1 MHRSGTSAMARVLGL
16 AGANLPERV
25 ITAGAD
31 NPLGFWEPRDVVLLN
46 DEILRVVGSEWDDL
60 FGVRVEALVSAQQD
74 VFLPRAREV
83 LDLNYGSAGT
93 LVLKDPRVSLLSP
106 LWRAALE
113 QAGCTVTFVI
123 MVRDPLEVAQ
133 SIAARDGSPVS
144 ASMMV
149 WLSHMLA
156 IERDTRSVSRVFV
169 RYTDLLEDW
178 RSVVACLGPA
188 LPAPSE
194 IASVEISN
202 YLSASARHH
211 AVDAEVWAGRSD
223 VLPGIIDAWRWFEK
237 AATGKEPDPS
247 ALDRILAQV
256 MALNACVGPALQRRR
271 DDASRQRAGLLSLL
285 GDQERAN
292 LRLRAQVGEYK
303 SARGSLAE
311 RADEL
316 DGRLSGTLDQLA
328 ATRIRLHAAEA
339 IAAAERAGAEQ
350 ARHVQEQATTA
361 AERDARAVVSELQ
374 KERGQAVG
382 LAAELQKER
391 GQAVGLAAEL
401 QQERERAAGLA
412 DELNSATRDL
422 CATQDRAR
430 SAEAMA
436 ERLQS
441 KLDVM
446 TSSTSWALT
455 RPVRVVQKRLRRSGK
470 PDGHS

>member
-1 MHRSGTSAMARVLGL
+1 MPPAKPLPGSRTAFVVGGMHRSGTSAMARVLGL
-16 AGANLPERV
+16 AGADLPERV

-106 LWRAALE
+106 LWRTALE
-113 QAGCTVTFVI
+113 QAGCAVNFVI

-133 SIAARDGSPVS
+133 SIAARDGSPDS

-156 IERDTRSVSRVFV
+156 IERDTRGFSRVFI
-169 RYTDLLEDW
+169 RYTDLLKDW
-178 RSVVACLGPA
+178 RSVVARLGPA

-194 IASVEISN
+194 IAAAEISN

-211 AVDAEVWAGRSD
+211 AVDADVWAGRPD
-223 VLPGIIDAWRWFEK
+223 VLPGVIDAWRWFEK
-237 AATGKEPDPS
+237 AATGTEPDPS
-247 ALDRILAQV
+247 ALDRVLQDV
-256 MALNACVGPALQRRR
+256 MALNACLGPALQRRR
-271 DDASRQRAGLLSLL
+271 DDESRQRAGLLSLL

-292 LRLRAQVGEYK
+292 LRLRAQVGEY
-303 SARGSLAE
+303 SAARASLAE

-316 DGRLSGTLDQLA
+316 DQRLTRALDELA
-328 ATRIRLHAAEA
+328 ATRVALQAAEA
-339 IAAAERAGAEQ
+339 VAAAERAGAEH
-350 ARHVQEQATTA
+350 ARQVHDAAMTA
-361 AERDARAVVSELQ
+361 AER
-374 KERGQAVG
+374 QATG
-382 LAAELQKER
+382 LAVA
-391 GQAVGLAAEL
+391 L
-401 QQERERAAGLA
+401 QQQTEHAACLA
-412 DELNSATRDL
+412 DERDS
-422 CATQDRAR
+422 TEDRAR
-430 SAEAMA
+430 SAEAEIA
-436 ERLQS
+436 RLQS
-441 KLDVM
+441 KLDAM

-455 RPVRVVQKRLRRSGK
+455 RPVRVIQKRLGRSGK